1 MLVCC
6 LAWLPCPGPA
16 SAGASPGLPAWSLTA
31 RIVAVGLPGVA
42 GVRQIGR
49 FHNGGPF
56 PGNPEFLLQT
66 DRGRVLDPQRL
77 MVAVAS
83 NFGAPVAASGM
94 AAGTVLSIDP
104 LRDRPIVV
112 GAGFARAGGQA
123 RDTDGAV
130 QVFAAQGEA
139 FVNARHNGAARTATS
154 TSVAGPRYV
163 SINNAFGRPWFA
175 NAPTGVHG
183 EGSISVVD
191 PDGAPLANAPSDDAG
206 GVFSGHL
213 TNRRQTSKGYANSL
227 LARYFNYRSS
237 AQLTSG
243 SLDHAALGTAFLGAS
258 PDGTGLAVFA
268 AVTADGAI
276 EQVHVQ
282 DGVDGL
288 APAGSV
294 LPGDDDA
301 GVVGMAFRWNPQ
313 RVLYVADPG
322 RDQILLLSLDDDRRQ
337 FRVTGTHRIAS
348 PLLSK
353 PVDLAAALPEIANP
367 GFASHTTLAG
377 GSDIYVANRGDGS
390 LLRLTQ
396 DGAPLAR
403 AVIAFADGTP
413 LGADRIRAIAVSAD
427 AGRIWLTV
435 QGAVPGFPG
444 LEGALI
450 EVRAFDAGGLFGVP
464 GTIAAAAIDDGL
476 VAAGERAF
484 RQVFTP
490 QTGLGPLFNAQS
502 CEACHPGPGGA
513 STLDAH
519 FARRVARMDE
529 VTGRVTTI
537 DHPNSPVARRH
548 STLELGEAGAPL
560 PTVPHDANLSSLRMP
575 IALFGTAAIE
585 QVSDAAIEA
594 GAVSKG
600 DGIKGRVHYVAAPGG
615 ELQIGRY
622 GWKADIATLD
632 QMVADAF
639 GNELG
644 LTSAL
649 AVHPQP
655 APKDDGRLVRAVSAY
670 LRTLVP
676 PAAGSTR

>member
-1 MLVCC
+1 MHAGSE
-6 LAWLPCPGPA
+6 LATWR
-16 SAGASPGLPAWSLTA
+16 LTA

-56 PGNPEFLLQT
+56 TGNPEFLLQT
-66 DRGRVLDPQRL
+66 DRGARARPAARHGRGGQQFRRL
-77 MVAVAS
+77 LAPSGDGGRHGAVDRS
-83 NFGAPVAASGM
+83 AARR
-94 AAGTVLSIDP
+94 AD
-104 LRDRPIVV
+104 RDRSELRP
-112 GAGFARAGGQA
+112 GRRPGTRRRRRG
-123 RDTDGAV
+123 
-130 QVFAAQGEA
+130 QVFAAAGEP
-139 FVNARHNGAARTATS
+139 FLNARHNGGARTAAA
-154 TSVAGPRYV
+154 TSVAGPRYI

-175 NAPTGVHG
+175 NAPGGARG
-183 EGSISVVD
+183 EGSITVVD

-206 GVFSGHL
+206 GVFAGHL
-213 TNRRQTSKGYANSL
+213 TNRRQAAKAYASNVF
-227 LARYFNYRSS
+227 ARYFNYRGSP
-237 AQLTSG
+237 QLTAG

-294 LPGDDDA
+294 LPGDDDG

-313 RVLYVADPG
+313 RVLYVADRG

-337 FRVTGTHRIAS
+337 FRVTGTRRIAS
-348 PLLSK
+348 PLLRK

-403 AVIAFADGTP
+403 AVIAFADGSL
-413 LGADRIRAIAVSAD
+413 LGGERIRAVAVAAD
-427 AGRIWLTV
+427 ASRIWLTV

-444 LEGALI
+444 RDGALI
-450 EVRAFDAGGLFGVP
+450 EVRAFDTAGIFGAAGQTV
-464 GTIAAAAIDDGL
+464 AAATDREL
-476 VAAGERAF
+476 VAVGESAF

-513 STLDAH
+513 STLDMH
-519 FARRVARMDE
+519 FARRVARMNE
-529 VTGRVTTI
+529 VTGRVSTI

-548 STLELGEAGAPL
+548 STLELGEQGAPL
-560 PTVPHDANLSSLRMP
+560 PTLPHDANLSSLRMP
-575 IALFGTAAIE
+575 IALFSTAAIE

-649 AVHPQP
+649 AVHPQ
-655 APKDDGRLVRAVSAY
+655 AAAKDDGRLVRAVSAY
-670 LRTLVP
+670 LRTLAAPVEP
-676 PAAGSTR
+676 PKP